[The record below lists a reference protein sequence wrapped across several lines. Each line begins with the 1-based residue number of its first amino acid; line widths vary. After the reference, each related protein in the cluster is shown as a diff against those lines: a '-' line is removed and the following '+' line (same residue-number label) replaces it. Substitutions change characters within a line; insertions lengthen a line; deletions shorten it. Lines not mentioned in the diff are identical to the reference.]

1 MSGAPGSIGWLFR
14 HELRL
19 LWYGAGSGKP
29 GKSQRRPGLA
39 GLALAG
45 LAWLALHAI
54 AFQVVGRST
63 RIDMG
68 DPRVRRR
75 INAVI
80 DWVLPY
86 VAQGTGPYEW
96 SAKNLRKVFGNTSN
110 NALSRWLMANV
121 LQQTGFYR
129 VGGTCRRRKRALAL
143 PSK

>member
-1 MSGAPGSIGWLFR
+1 
-14 HELRL
+14 
-19 LWYGAGSGKP
+19 
-29 GKSQRRPGLA
+29 
-39 GLALAG
+39 
-45 LAWLALHAI
+45 
-54 AFQVVGRST
+54 
-63 RIDMG
+63 MG

-129 VGGTCRRRKRALAL
+129 VGEFPYAYLIRPEGIEKMLAL
-143 PSK
+143 LQEADQQKSARL

>member
-1 MSGAPGSIGWLFR
+1 MS
-14 HELRL
+14 
-19 LWYGAGSGKP
+19 
-29 GKSQRRPGLA
+29 
-39 GLALAG
+39 
-45 LAWLALHAI
+45 
-54 AFQVVGRST
+54 
-63 RIDMG
+63 

-86 VAQGTGPYEW
+86 VARGTGPYEW

-129 VGGTCRRRKRALAL
+129 VDEFPYSYVIRPEGVEKMLAL
-143 PSK
+143 LQGGDREKRTNL